1 MNKGERFTF
10 TKEER
15 VTGEK
20 RIEFLFTNGRSFIS
34 YPLRVIFVEHASQAS
49 SSNVSVFIGVPK
61 KRLKS
66 AVKRNRVKRL
76 IREAY
81 RLNKYLLEPLFATD
95 NRCLDIAFTYVKN
108 EVSEYGEMEKAIKKA
123 IREISARL
131 MKEGEESER
140 C

>member
-34 YPLRVIFVEHASQAS
+34 YPLRVIFVERTSQACS
-49 SSNVSVFIGVPK
+49 CNVSVFISVPK
-61 KRLKS
+61 KRLKL
-66 AVKRNRVKRL
+66 AVKRNQTKRL
-76 IREAY
+76 MREAY

-95 NRCLDIAFTYVKN
+95 NRCMDIAFVYVKN

-123 IREISARL
+123 LREISTQFK
-131 MKEGEESER
+131 KEGENN
-140 C
+140 

>member
-34 YPLRVIFVEHASQAS
+34 YPLRVIFVERTSQACS
-49 SSNVSVFIGVPK
+49 CNASVFISVPK

-66 AVKRNRVKRL
+66 AVKRNQTKRL
-76 IREAY
+76 MRETY
-81 RLNKYLLEPLFATD
+81 RLNKYLLDPLFATD
-95 NRCLDIAFTYVKN
+95 NRCMDIAFVYVKN

-123 IREISARL
+123 LREISTRFK
-131 MKEGEESER
+131 KEGEDN
-140 C
+140 